1 MTLRPR
7 WGWLRAVV
15 WSAAVPAWLWAQTPQ
30 PPVILRE
37 SIQRPAA
44 GGIGFGFTADLVDA
58 KAHRVQV
65 AEGWQTPM
73 MWSLDPTATVTE
85 SAPGRFQVLIPSPSA
100 TPPLFYRI
108 LTEADTAG
116 LLQIT
121 EVMSDNAAVFPDA
134 AGAFWD
140 WIEVFN
146 PQDRAI
152 ALGDSPSRT
161 TH

>member
-1 MTLRPR
+1 VTHRSR
-7 WGWLRAVV
+7 WGWFRAVV
-15 WSAAVPAWLWAQTPQ
+15 LSAAVPAWLWAQTPQ

-44 GGIGFGFTADLVDA
+44 GGIGFGFTADPVDA

-65 AEGWQTPM
+65 AAGWQTPM
-73 MWSLDPTATVTE
+73 VWSLDPTATVTE
-85 SAPGRFQVLIPSPSA
+85 SALGRFQVLIPPPST

-134 AGAFWD
+134 ALSL
-140 WIEVFN
+140 ITSV
-146 PQDRAI
+146 I
-152 ALGDSPSRT
+152 CSSPAVSASVRIR
-161 TH
+161 